1 MIISQSP
8 SQQTRDSLHAIIIR
22 QMADI
27 LIEQDADLGDI
38 DACRREL
45 ERANFGRPAI
55 DALIESVCALAA
67 QDFVA
72 NWKPSHAWVVHA

>member
-38 DACRREL
+38 DACRHEL

-55 DALIESVCALAA
+55 DALLERACEKARLEM
-67 QDFVA
+67 VA
-72 NWKPSHAWVVHA
+72 

>member
-8 SQQTRDSLHAIIIR
+8 SQHTRESLRAIISR

-27 LIEQDADLGDI
+27 LIEQDADLGDL
-38 DACRREL
+38 DACRHEL

-55 DALIESVCALAA
+55 DALLERACSEAFLNGSAA
-67 QDFVA
+67 
-72 NWKPSHAWVVHA
+72 